1 MTDSNTLSVKRQALW
16 VKTEMVGLNGGITH
30 RKIIYHAGQKVSVIL
45 DAQWGTGE
53 WKPDQ
58 LGYGVMRDDRRVA
71 PAKLQWAVQI
81 NKPWNDPT
89 MQELFASVPLKE
101 HECYYLVISKLDL
114 KTQLREADDREEVE
128 ESVYWLRDLYL
139 VDGLLRQLKR
149 HV

>member
-1 MTDSNTLSVKRQALW
+1 MADANTVSVKRQTLL
-16 VKTEMVGLNGGITH
+16 VKTEKVG
-30 RKIIYHAGQKVSVIL
+30 RKGDIRHTSGWYHAGQKVSAIL
-45 DAQWGTGE
+45 DEQWGPGQ
-53 WKPDQ
+53 WGPDQ
-58 LGYGVMRDDRRVA
+58 LGYGVMRYDRRLP

-114 KTQLREADDREEVE
+114 KIQLREADDREEVE